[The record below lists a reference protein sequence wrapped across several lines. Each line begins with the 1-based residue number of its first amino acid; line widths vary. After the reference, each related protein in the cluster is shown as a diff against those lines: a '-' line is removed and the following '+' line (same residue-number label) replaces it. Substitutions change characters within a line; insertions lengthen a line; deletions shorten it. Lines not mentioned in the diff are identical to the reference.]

1 MMSERLPRR
10 DSAPRTETVMGRRGF
25 LQAFGLGLV
34 ELAAGA
40 RARERRRRPNFV
52 FILTDDQR
60 HDAVGYSGN
69 ALVKT
74 PHLDRLA
81 QRGTKFSNA
90 FVVLSI
96 CCPSRAACL
105 TGRYGSRNGV
115 AYVGGSARLHDRE
128 RTFAHYLKDAGYA
141 TAMVGKWHLANS
153 PQACGFDFVTHFVS
167 NGPQWNRQVNEHG
180 QKKTAHG
187 FIEDYNA
194 DQAIA
199 FLDRMKDQDKPFV
212 LFLCT
217 QLAHMDHNFD
227 WKPKTETLARYADVD
242 IPVPRTWRDDLAGKP
257 PYLKQGRNRMQ
268 ALKYG
273 YDKAENIREHLR
285 RYYAAIEDTDAA
297 LGRVI
302 DAVKASGYEDDTYYL
317 FMGDNG
323 WFMGEHGFTSKVL
336 PYEESIRVPMFAAG
350 PGIEAGTNEDLVLNI
365 DWAPTMME
373 LAGLARPSNM
383 HGKSLVSLFQGRKTT
398 WRESFLY
405 EAPVPCLG
413 SQPLLA
419 VRTGRWKLVQTFETQ
434 ACEKIAF
441 EELYDLQNDPE
452 EMQNLANDGQHA
464 GIQATLAQ
472 AMARHRN
479 RLRSS

>member
-1 MMSERLPRR
+1 MMFNRLPRL
-10 DSAPRTETVMGRRGF
+10 DSAQRAETVMDRRVF
-25 LQAFGLGLV
+25 LRASGLGLAA
-34 ELAAGA
+34 LATGVQ
-40 RARERRRRPNFV
+40 ARERPRRPNFV

-69 ALVKT
+69 QLVRT
-74 PHLDRLA
+74 PHLNDLA
-81 QRGTKFSNA
+81 QRGMKFSNA

-105 TGRYGSRNGV
+105 TGRYGSSNGV
-115 AYVGGSARLHDRE
+115 THVSGSARLHDGE

-167 NGPQWNRQVNEHG
+167 NGPQWDRQVNEHG

-199 FLDRMKDQDKPFV
+199 FLDRMKDQDEPFV

-227 WKPKTETLARYADVD
+227 WKPKAETLARYADVD
-242 IPVPRTWRDDLAGKP
+242 IPVPRTWRDDLTGKP
-257 PYLKQGRNRMQ
+257 PYLKQGRNRNQ
-268 ALKYG
+268 ALRYG

-285 RYYAAIEDTDAA
+285 RYYAAITDMDAA

-302 DAVKASGYEDDTYYL
+302 EAVKANGREDDTYYL

-350 PGIEAGTNEDLVLNI
+350 PGIEAGTNEDLVLNV
-365 DWAPTMME
+365 DWTPTMME
-373 LAGLARPSNM
+373 LAGLVTPSSM
-383 HGKSLVSLFQGRKTT
+383 HGQSLVPLLQGRKTT
-398 WRESFLY
+398 WRKSFLY

-413 SQPLLA
+413 SRPLLA
-419 VRTGRWKLVQTFETQ
+419 VRTDRWKLIRTFETQ
-434 ACEKIAF
+434 ACAKVMF
-441 EELYDLQNDPE
+441 EELYDLKNDPE
-452 EMQNLANDGQHA
+452 EMQNLANDSKHA
-464 GIQATLAQ
+464 RIQATLAQ
-472 AMARHRN
+472 AMARYRN
-479 RLRSS
+479 RLRST